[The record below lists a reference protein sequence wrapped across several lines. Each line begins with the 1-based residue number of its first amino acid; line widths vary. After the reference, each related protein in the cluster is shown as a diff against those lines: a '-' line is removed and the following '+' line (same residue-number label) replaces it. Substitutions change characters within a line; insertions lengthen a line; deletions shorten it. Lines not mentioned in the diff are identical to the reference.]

1 MKIKSVSAALAAAAV
16 FCACGCAAF
25 AETTPVELSAN
36 DLLGSPN
43 TVDDAREAVSAEK
56 TADSGVEGVSAVAGV
71 IALAGA
77 AVVIS
82 RKKA

>member
-16 FCACGCAAF
+16 FSACSVCAF

-43 TVDDAREAVSAEK
+43 TVDEAGAAASAEK
-56 TADSGVEGVSAVAGV
+56 TADTGVEGVSAIAGV

>member
-16 FCACGCAAF
+16 FCACTAVAS

-43 TVDDAREAVSAEK
+43 TVDEARDAVSADKNAE
-56 TADSGVEGVSAVAGV
+56 TGVEGVSAVVGV
-71 IALAGA
+71 IALHTVA
-77 AVVIS
+77 AQFS
-82 RKKA
+82 

>member
-16 FCACGCAAF
+16 FCACTTVAS

-43 TVDDAREAVSAEK
+43 TVDEARDAVSAEK
-56 TADSGVEGVSAVAGV
+56 TADTGVEGVSAVAGV

>member
-1 MKIKSVSAALAAAAV
+1 MKIKSVLAALPAAAV
-16 FCACGCAAF
+16 FCACAAVAS

-43 TVDDAREAVSAEK
+43 TVDEAKDVVSDEKNAEN
-56 TADSGVEGVSAVAGV
+56 GVEGVSAVAGV